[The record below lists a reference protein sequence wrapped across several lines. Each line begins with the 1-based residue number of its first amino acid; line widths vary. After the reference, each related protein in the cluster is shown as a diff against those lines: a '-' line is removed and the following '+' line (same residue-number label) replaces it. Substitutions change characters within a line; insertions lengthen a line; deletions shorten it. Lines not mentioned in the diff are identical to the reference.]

1 MILNLALK
9 YIFNSMWYIDI
20 DKVSDKAICCVAY
33 LSNYW
38 VDWNYL
44 LINFSD
50 LFNLLNS
57 LNLLNFLIIS

>member
-33 LSNYW
+33 FIKLLSW
-38 VDWNYL
+38 L
-44 LINFSD
+44 KLS
-50 LFNLLNS
+50 FN
-57 LNLLNFLIIS
+57 